1 MNMIPLTSCHIW
13 NEAANEHISFAK
25 SFQRI
30 VSWEEKEWESEIQE
44 AEKLFSI
51 IDNPLTMRSTD

>member
-1 MNMIPLTSCHIW
+1 MNMIPLTSCHTW

-30 VSWEEKEWESEIQE
+30 VEKKEWERKIQE